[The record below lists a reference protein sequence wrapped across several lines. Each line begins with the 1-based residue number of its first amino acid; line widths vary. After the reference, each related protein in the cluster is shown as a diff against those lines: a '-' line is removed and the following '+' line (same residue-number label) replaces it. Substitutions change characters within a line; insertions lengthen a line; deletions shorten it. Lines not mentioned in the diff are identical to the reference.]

1 MKRAMMGAAALALVW
16 GCGADPQGAVAQDTG
31 WRAALRE
38 AAADDYSDHLEALY
52 LHLHQN
58 PELSFQETQT
68 ATLIAGELRE
78 LGFDVTEGVG
88 QTGFFGVLENGVGP
102 TVLIRTDLDALPVH
116 EQTGLDYA
124 STAMGVTRAGADSHV
139 MHACGHDVHMTTFIG
154 TARRLVAMKDEWSGT
169 LVMIGQPAEELGLG
183 AKAMLDDGLY
193 SRIPTPDY
201 NLALHVS
208 ASQPAGMVA
217 YTPGW
222 ALANVDSV
230 DIEIP
235 GVGGHGAYPHT
246 TKDPIVLS
254 AYIVTALQ
262 TLVSRETSP
271 VDSAV
276 VTVGSIHGGAK
287 HNIIP
292 DSVHLQLT
300 VRSYSDET
308 RERLLSGIARIAR
321 AQAQA
326 FGMPE
331 ELYPTVTV
339 EDPYTPST
347 YNDPELS
354 ARVAS
359 AIGGQLG
366 AEQVIQTDPVMGG
379 EDFSQ
384 YGRTD
389 ENIPGVIFWL
399 GAVEPGRYA
408 AAQAAGE
415 SLPSLHSSLFAPAP
429 EATITTGV
437 EAMTSAALALLGA
450 DS

>member
-1 MKRAMMGAAALALVW
+1 MKRALMGAAALALVW
-16 GCGADPQGAVAQDTG
+16 GCGVGAQDNDLHN
-31 WRAALRE
+31 AV
-38 AAADDYSDHLEALY
+38 ADDYTGHLEALY

-58 PELSFQETQT
+58 PELSFQETET
-68 ATLIAGELRE
+68 ATLIASELRD
-78 LGFDVTEGVG
+78 LGFAVTEGVG
-88 QTGFFGVLENGVGP
+88 QTGLFGVLENGEGP

-124 STAMGVTRAGADSHV
+124 STAMGVTRAGADSYV
-139 MHACGHDVHMTTFIG
+139 MHACGHDVHMTSFIG
-154 TARRLVAMKDEWSGT
+154 TARRLAAMKDDWSGT
-169 LVMIGQPAEELGLG
+169 LVMIGQPAEEIGLG

-193 SRIPTPDY
+193 SRIPMPDY

-208 ASQPAGMVA
+208 ASHPAGLIA

-271 VDSAV
+271 LDSAV

-292 DSVHLQLT
+292 DGVHLQLT

-308 RERLLSGIARIAR
+308 RDRLLSGIARIAR
-321 AQAQA
+321 AQAEA

-331 ELYPTVTV
+331 ELYPTITV

-347 YNDPELS
+347 YNDPALS
-354 ARVAS
+354 ARVAT
-359 AIGGQLG
+359 AMRGQLG
-366 AEQVIQTDPVMGG
+366 AEQVIESDPVMGG

-384 YGRTD
+384 YGRTE
-389 ENIPGVIFWL
+389 ENIPGIIFWV
-399 GAVEPGRYA
+399 GAVDPARYA
-408 AAQAAGE
+408 EAQANGE
-415 SLPSLHSSLFAPAP
+415 TLPSLHSSLFAPAP

-437 EAMTSAALALLGA
+437 EAMTSAALALFG
-450 DS
+450 DES